1 MTASRIM
8 ETIPGEDGD
17 LFELEDVRRPNREVR
32 FDLTHANEDIEAHYN
47 EPKHRHTLQR
57 NNWSSSTQKVLSAM
71 PSRSMKWN
79 QAAAGNQSRSTNTQ
93 QRRPVSICTEDQDV
107 FTDQDDYVDDELLKK
122 LQGLSVGESAQLLRE
137 MALSVSEKRQM
148 RELVVCW
155 ESGKPRSA
163 NRPLCL
169 HWFQTCLKKVSRG
182 VWSGRQKSL
191 QLWQKVFKNISA
203 HFGMGVLSYFI
214 FLRRLLLF
222 NLLLI
227 LINGLFLLLPQLS
240 NPSTHSSSEA
250 EHKFNPWMLTGM
262 GILTNSVM
270 FYGHYSDYSDC
281 QTGSSVCFQNYNIP
295 LAYSFTFGIG
305 MFVTCV
311 MLVYN
316 MSKAFGKSQSST
328 TTRKLV
334 LKVFC
339 SWDFKVYKKRSVRL
353 QSVNIC
359 TQLKEM
365 LSELICKKQKR
376 NLCSTL
382 RWLSL
387 HLLVWSICLLCMG
400 ACIFAV
406 NYFHLFRSSIAA
418 DADPV
423 RLLILPLAVSAYSHL
438 LPVLFDMLSRVEQY
452 NSPDIRI
459 YVSIA
464 RNLLLKG
471 CIFSA
476 LCYYWFGEIER
487 KNNIQCWETA
497 VGQELYRLILMD
509 LIFEVLYI
517 LLAQFFW
524 GFCVRNVT
532 LRKRKLEFA
541 IAQEVLELIYSQ
553 TLVWFGVLF
562 SPLLPAVQIGKLCV
576 LFYLKKTS
584 LMVNFQAPR
593 KHWRA
598 SQMSNLFIKLL
609 FIPSFTGALACVI
622 YVIWSVRPSSGCG
635 PFRNLSMLLII
646 DQGKKSDSL
655 NWLKSTY
662 IHWVY
667 NPLFLFLIS
676 GAFLAIIYIHMQ
688 VVDGQ
693 KVITGRL
700 QKQINF
706 EGEDKKFLIDKIQ
719 ALNEPKSQH

>member
-1 MTASRIM
+1 MAASRIM

-17 LFELEDVRRPNREVR
+17 LFELEAVWRPNREVR

-57 NNWSSSTQKVLSAM
+57 SSWSSSTQKVLSSM

-79 QAAAGNQSRSTNTQ
+79 QAAAVNQSRSTKTQ
-93 QRRPVSICTEDQDV
+93 QRRPLSICTEDQDV

-137 MALSVSEKRQM
+137 MPLSVSEKRQM

-169 HWFQTCLKKVSRG
+169 YWFQTCLKKVVHSD
-182 VWSGRQKSL
+182 WSGRQKSL

-203 HFGMGVLSYFI
+203 HFGMGVLSYFV

-222 NLLLI
+222 NLLLM

-240 NPSTHSSSEA
+240 NPSSSTRTSSEA
-250 EHKFNPWMLTGM
+250 EHKSNLWMLTGM
-262 GILTNSVM
+262 GILTDSVM
-270 FYGHYSDYSDC
+270 FYGHYSDC
-281 QTGSSVCFQNYNIP
+281 QNGSSECFENYNIP
-295 LAYSFTFGIG
+295 LAYIFTFGTG

-311 MLVYN
+311 KLVYN

-328 TTRKLV
+328 NTRSLV
-334 LKVFC
+334 FKVFC

-365 LSELICKKQKR
+365 LSELSCKKQKR
-376 NLCSTL
+376 NLCSML

-406 NYFHLFRSSIAA
+406 NYFHLVRPINSH
-418 DADPV
+418 DAEPV
-423 RLLILPLAVSAYSHL
+423 YLLILPLAVSAYSRL

-471 CIFSA
+471 CIFTA
-476 LCYYWFGEIER
+476 LCLWFGEIKPK
-487 KNNIQCWETA
+487 KNEQCWETM
-497 VGQELYRLILMD
+497 VGQELYRLIVMD

-517 LLAQFFW
+517 ILAQFFW

-532 LRKRKLEFA
+532 LRRRKLEFA

-562 SPLLPAVQIGKLCV
+562 SPLLPAVQIGKLYV

-584 LMVNFQAPR
+584 LMVNFHAPK

-609 FIPSFTGALACVI
+609 FIPSFTGALTCVI
-622 YVIWSVRPSSGCG
+622 YVMWSVKPSSGCG
-635 PFRNLSMLLII
+635 PFRNFDSMLLII
-646 DQGKKSDSL
+646 DQAKNSHSL
-655 NWLKSTY
+655 NWLNSAY

-719 ALNEPKSQH
+719 ALNELKSQQ